1 VRLANAL
8 IVWAAVLLGAYL
20 SSGNINLAS
29 LLSGFSISLLAI
41 GGYLLNDY
49 FDVAVDK
56 INQPNRLIPSG
67 RLTRK
72 HALIYSIICFF
83 IANGIFIILNL
94 NLLYI
99 SLGISVLLFIYTP
112 FLKPRPL
119 IGNIVVSLLL
129 STTFPIGALAISG
142 KIKEIIFPVIFA
154 FLLNLPREIL
164 KDGEDIAGDLRVGLR
179 TFPIVFGLK
188 KTRCLVITLLSLLSL
203 SLIFASFYYGLL
215 FTLIVCVG
223 MILPFIII
231 SIKSKISP
239 GWFRSSQLILKI
251 SMIPGLIALLLSTIK

>member
-1 VRLANAL
+1 MRLANAL
-8 IVWAAVLLGAYL
+8 IVWSAVLLGAYL

-94 NLLYI
+94 NLLDE
-99 SLGISVLLFIYTP
+99 
-112 FLKPRPL
+112 
-119 IGNIVVSLLL
+119 
-129 STTFPIGALAISG
+129 TTFIAT
-142 KIKEIIFPVIFA
+142 IFICY
-154 FLLNLPREIL
+154 I
-164 KDGEDIAGDLRVGLR
+164 
-179 TFPIVFGLK
+179 
-188 KTRCLVITLLSLLSL
+188 
-203 SLIFASFYYGLL
+203 
-215 FTLIVCVG
+215 
-223 MILPFIII
+223 
-231 SIKSKISP
+231 
-239 GWFRSSQLILKI
+239 
-251 SMIPGLIALLLSTIK
+251 